1 MWIDEGR
8 RLALADAA
16 KQALGDE
23 AGVTLMA
30 LLPPVGWAD
39 VATKQDLA
47 ALEQRLDARFAIVDV
62 KLGSLEQRMDARFAV
77 VDLKLESL
85 EHRLVAQFD
94 RGFRQV
100 LVTVSALVVS
110 GFAAS
115 IVASLAK

>member
-39 VATKQDLA
+39 VATKLDLA
-47 ALEQRLDARFAIVDV
+47 ALEQRMNANFAIVDV
-62 KLGSLEQRMDARFAV
+62 KLGSLEQRMDARLGA
-77 VDLKLESL
+77 LELRL
-85 EHRLVAQFD
+85 EARFE

-115 IVASLAK
+115 IITSLAK